1 MVYIIIFFLTYS
13 HLLFSGS
20 FSRIFLYSPLS
31 LLIYLFPTRHTY
43 FPTPF
48 HHFSDFLFYFLY
60 TYIPRFPSF
69 FIFLVLFVP
78 STIFSAFSLLFSFIT
93 FSFYFYYC
101 FFTFFKSFN
110 LLRNMLTYYADLFKG
125 KWPWHL
131 SWMIDSRSHR

>member
-1 MVYIIIFFLTYS
+1 MNNFHFLSSIASFFLSCLLACFYSYKSAVISFLCVFITSWFILFFLTYS

-48 HHFSDFLFYFLY
+48 HHFSDFLFYFL

-69 FIFLVLFVP
+69 FIFLMR
-78 STIFSAFSLLFSFIT
+78 FSYHPPFFPHSP
-93 FSFYFYYC
+93 FY
-101 FFTFFKSFN
+101 
-110 LLRNMLTYYADLFKG
+110 
-125 KWPWHL
+125 
-131 SWMIDSRSHR
+131 SRL